1 MDTPLRPFQ
10 PTTIRVL
17 LLGSFEVEVDGVQV
31 DTSRWP
37 RRAGSLLRML
47 AVAPGRRRL
56 RDEVID
62 IFWPNAPPET
72 GASNLR
78 STVQLLR
85 RSLGGQ
91 DPSPIQ
97 SERGWL
103 ALNPED
109 TWDIDFENLEQLAR
123 EVAGDRIKLS
133 SLDAQSGVYRGEP
146 LSEDRYEDWAVPIR
160 EAIQRDW
167 QRVCTTAAD
176 LNRQRGSLEG
186 AERWLTRQLESDPLD
201 EQGLQS
207 LLEVMAAQG
216 QRTEALRA
224 FRRFEERLRAELEVE
239 PAPETFELVERLK
252 RERPPSR
259 IPRRQVIQS
268 PGLMEV
274 VPRYP
279 LPAQQPYVGREDELL
294 QVMAELEGEAE
305 NGASLVL
312 IEAEAGM
319 GKTRLLAEVASRARA
334 IQPTGAITLAGGCYE
349 QEGRLPYGPIRDAL
363 ADYVRM
369 QPESILQSQL
379 GDLTAELSRVLPE
392 LYARLP
398 RAGSAAQGPAIDSE
412 SQRLRL
418 FWAIGEAFSRM
429 RTSRQ
434 LVLILDDLHWADD
447 STLQLLH
454 FMVRQTV
461 SASGE
466 GRLLMV
472 GAYRPEEISPASLLN
487 HLRSESRAGGAFGS
501 RIRMIRLNGL
511 EEDQLNVLLNAQ
523 AGSAC
528 SSQLLL
534 QINERTQGN
543 PFFAQQMV
551 AVLRN
556 ESALRDGAGGLQL
569 EATRD
574 PELPQAVREAITRR
588 FRHLTGERREVLAL
602 SAFLGRE
609 FSYPSLERAW
619 EGDEETLLGTLDYA
633 LEAALIQE
641 TPTGYAF
648 RHPLLHEVLRESTSG
663 ARRAALHRKVALALE
678 ESYGQEAGRHASE
691 IAQHFVL
698 AGPTYRDRAIPYL
711 VQAGDTSAQAFA
723 WHESLPYYRQALDL
737 AVQSAQSG
745 QRWPAALHE
754 KMGDVFMAQ
763 AEYRLA
769 QAEFAA
775 ARQEPPNERQLVEL
789 WRKEGVALERC
800 GEYQHALAAFDE
812 AESAALKLDDSAQEV
827 VPSIQLSRAEVHL
840 RLGDWRTGDAIASN
854 VLHLVEDTKTATTA
868 QAYHVLA
875 TAAGQ
880 KGELIEAHQLHVR
893 SLDVSQE
900 IGDAHGVARAWSEL
914 ANLAAL
920 QGDLKRVEQCYR
932 EALLVLE
939 RIGDQEG
946 IAANWSV
953 LGNAAGV
960 RGSYVEAE
968 EYLHRSLEIRQRIGD
983 PGRIA
988 DCWNS
993 LGMVA
998 ARRGDLLEAEHRL
1011 QQGLSGPGQV
1021 AEQSRAGTWG
1031 TQGLVAFGKGE
1042 YRRADSLYRKSLE
1055 VQKESGDV
1063 YGYSM
1068 GLVGLGFV
1076 FQYRGE
1082 LDRAEELFEQ
1092 SLEIQEKLGGR
1103 LWAAYATYGLGEVA
1117 AERGDLKP
1125 AMQLCRAARRMAR
1138 QLDLQDLE
1146 SLAALA
1152 QSRVFLRVGRSR
1164 APGTLIERAKDMAQ
1178 EIKATKTS
1186 AEAALAM
1193 AEFRYIQGDLGE
1205 AREAAEEAIAIAHDS
1220 LLRREEGIARR
1231 TLAKIQ
1237 MSEGLRE
1244 ESLENLQ
1251 RSRGLLQEIEAR
1263 LELARTEVALA
1274 GAIERRDDNWKD
1286 ISEDADPA
1294 ALRTSAAKTF
1304 DEIGAKLDLAQLN
1317 QAAEEPVEV
1326 SMP

>member
-1 MDTPLRPFQ
+1 
-10 PTTIRVL
+10 VL
-17 LLGSFEVEVDGVQV
+17 LLGSFEVEFDGVGL
-31 DTSRWP
+31 DSSRWP

-62 IFWPNAPPET
+62 IFWPEAPPET

-85 RSLGGQ
+85 QSLGGH
-91 DPSPIQ
+91 DPSPIL

-103 ALNPED
+103 TLNPEFA
-109 TWDIDFENLEQLAR
+109 WDIDFERFELLVR
-123 EVAGDRIKLS
+123 EASGGQTDLS
-133 SLDAQSGVYRGEP
+133 ALDAQGGVYRGEP
-146 LSEDRYEDWAVPIR
+146 LSEDRYEDWAVPVR

-167 QRVCTTAAD
+167 QRVCTKAAD
-176 LNRQRGSLEG
+176 LSRVEGSLEG
-186 AERWLTRQLESDPLD
+186 AERWLTRQLDSDPLD
-201 EQGLQS
+201 EQALQS
-207 LLEVMAAQG
+207 LLEVMAARG

-224 FRRFEERLRAELEVE
+224 FRRFEERLQTELEVE

-252 RERPPSR
+252 RERPAPVE
-259 IPRRQVIQS
+259 PRRPANQS
-268 PGLMEV
+268 AGLVDV

-279 LPAQQPYVGREDELL
+279 LPAPQPYVGREDEVL
-294 QVMAELEGEAE
+294 QIMAELEGPAE
-305 NGASLVL
+305 SRASLML

-319 GKTRLLAEVASRARA
+319 GKTRLLAEVASRSRA
-334 IQPTGAITLAGGCYE
+334 IQPVGAITLAGGCYE

-369 QPESILQSQL
+369 QPESILQDQL
-379 GDLTAELSRVLPE
+379 GDLMPELSRVLPE
-392 LYARLP
+392 LSARLP
-398 RAGSAAQGPAIDSE
+398 GSGSGSGQEPAIDSE

-418 FWAIGEAFSRM
+418 FWAIGQAFSRICEA
-429 RTSRQ
+429 RP
-434 LVLILDDLHWADD
+434 LLLILDDLHWADD

-454 FMVRQTV
+454 FLIRQTV
-461 SASGE
+461 GVSE
-466 GRLLMV
+466 EVRLLMV
-472 GAYRPEEISPASLLN
+472 GTYRPEEIGPASLLN
-487 HLRSESRAGGAFGS
+487 HLQTESKAGGPFGR
-501 RIRMIRLNGL
+501 RIQMIELSGL
-511 EEDQLNVLLNAQ
+511 KEDQLNVLLNAQ
-523 AGSAC
+523 VGSTC
-528 SSQLLL
+528 SRQLLL
-534 QINERTQGN
+534 QLNERTQGN

-556 ESALRDGAGGLQL
+556 ESALQDGAGGLQL
-569 EATRD
+569 ETITG

-588 FRHLTGERREVLAL
+588 FRHLTAERREVLAL

-609 FSYPSLERAW
+609 FSYPSLEMAW
-619 EGDEETLLGTLDYA
+619 AGDEETLLGTLDYA
-633 LEAALIQE
+633 LQAALIQE
-641 TPTGYAF
+641 TPTGYTF

-663 ARRAALHRKVALALE
+663 ARRGVLHRKVALALE

-698 AGPTYRDRAIPYL
+698 AGPAYRDRAIPYF

-723 WHESLPYYRQALDL
+723 WEESLQYYKRALDL
-737 AVQSAQSG
+737 VAETSG
-745 QRWPAALHE
+745 AGETGPATLH
-754 KMGDVFMAQ
+754 KRVGDVFMAQ

-769 QAEFAA
+769 RAEFAA
-775 ARQEPPNERQLVEL
+775 AREASADEHQVVEL
-789 WRKEGVALERC
+789 WRKEGVALERY
-800 GEYQHALAAFDE
+800 GDYQSALAAFDQ
-812 AESAALKLDDSAQEV
+812 AETEALKLGDLAEEV
-827 VPSIQLSRAEVHL
+827 VPTIQLSRAEVHL
-840 RLGDWRTGDAIASN
+840 RLGDWRTGDAIASK
-854 VLHLVEDTKTATTA
+854 VLRLVKDANTATSA

-875 TAAGQ
+875 TAARQQGQ
-880 KGELIEAHQLHVR
+880 LIKAQQLHVR
-893 SLDVSQE
+893 SLEVSQE
-900 IGDAHGVARAWSEL
+900 IGDQHGVAQAWSEL

-968 EYLHRSLEIRQRIGD
+968 EYLRRSLEIRQRIGD

-998 ARRGDLLEAEHRL
+998 ARRGELIEAEYRL
-1011 QQGLSGPGQV
+1011 QRGLNEPGQV

-1031 TQGLVAFGKGE
+1031 TQGLVAFGKGD
-1042 YRRADSLYRKSLE
+1042 YREADRLYRKSLE
-1055 VQKESGDV
+1055 VQKERGDV

-1082 LDRAEELFEQ
+1082 LDQAEELFEQ
-1092 SLEIQEKLGGR
+1092 SLEIQKKLGGR

-1117 AERGDLKP
+1117 AERGDLEQ

-1164 APGTLIERAKDMAQ
+1164 APGTLIERAKDMAK

-1193 AEFRYIQGDLGE
+1193 AEFRYLQGDLEEAGE
-1205 AREAAEEAIAIAHDS
+1205 AAQEAIGIAHES

-1231 TLAKIQ
+1231 VLAKIQ
-1237 MSEGLRE
+1237 KAAGLQQ
-1244 ESLENLQ
+1244 ESLDNLR
-1251 RSRGLLQEIEAR
+1251 RSRRLLQEIEAR

-1274 GAIERRDDNWKD
+1274 DAIESRDGEEEHVP
-1286 ISEDADPA
+1286 SEVDPV
-1294 ALRTSAAKTF
+1294 ALRASAAKTF
-1304 DEIGAKLDLAQLN
+1304 EEIGAALDREQLDR
-1317 QAAEEPVEV
+1317 ADGTEV
-1326 SMP
+1326 GVASGVTER